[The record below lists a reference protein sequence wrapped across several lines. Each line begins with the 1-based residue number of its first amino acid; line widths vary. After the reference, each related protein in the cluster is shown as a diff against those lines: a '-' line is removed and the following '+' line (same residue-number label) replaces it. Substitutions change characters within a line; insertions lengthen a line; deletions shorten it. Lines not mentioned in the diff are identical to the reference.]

1 MPGGCLPPPAARV
14 ICPALSEIRTQ
25 RVPMRAETQA
35 TIEAIRKSLKLL
47 GQRMDWETAPHRLEE
62 LNAMIEAGD
71 IWSDQARA
79 QKLMRD
85 RQMLSDAVETYRR
98 IESELKDNAELIE
111 LGEAEGDDEIVADA
125 EAALKS
131 LAELA
136 AQKEL
141 EALLN
146 GEADGNDTFL
156 EINAGAG
163 GTESADWA
171 SMLARMYVRWAEKK
185 GYSVELL
192 SETPGEEAGIR
203 SAAYKISGPNAYGW
217 LKSESGVHRLVR
229 ISPYDSAA
237 RRHTSFSS
245 VWVYPVVDDN
255 IEITIPDNEIRIDTY
270 RSSGAGGQHV
280 NTTDSAV
287 RITHLPTG
295 IVVTSSEK
303 SQHQNRAN
311 AMAAL
316 KARLYQL
323 ELDKRNAAINA
334 QHEAKGD
341 AGWGNQIRSYVLHP
355 YQMVKDLRT
364 GHETSDT
371 QGVLDGALDAFM
383 AATLAL
389 DVAGKSRAE
398 AQAED

>member
-1 MPGGCLPPPAARV
+1 
-14 ICPALSEIRTQ
+14 
-25 RVPMRAETQA
+25 MRAETQNF
-35 TIEAIRKSLKLL
+35 IDAIRTSLKLL
-47 GQRMDWETAPHRLEE
+47 GQRLDWETAPHRLEE
-62 LNAMIEAGD
+62 MNALIEAGD
-71 IWSDQARA
+71 IWSDPARA
-79 QKLMRD
+79 QKLMRE
-85 RQMLSDAVETYRR
+85 RQELIDALGAYRG
-98 IESELKDNAELIE
+98 IERELADNIELIE
-111 LGEAEGDDEIVADA
+111 LGEAEGDTEIVAEA
-125 EAALKS
+125 EKS
-131 LAELA
+131 LRALVEHA
-136 AQKEL
+136 AAKEL
-141 EALLN
+141 EALLD

-163 GTESADWA
+163 GTESCDWA
-171 SMLARMYVRWAEKK
+171 SMLVRMYVRWAEKK
-185 GYSVELL
+185 GYKVELL
-192 SETPGEEAGIR
+192 AETAGDEAGIR
-203 SAAYKISGPNAYGW
+203 SAAYKISGHNAYGW

-255 IEITIPDNEIRIDTY
+255 IEIVIPDNEIRIDTY

-311 AMAAL
+311 CMAAL
-316 KARLYQL
+316 KSRLYQM
-323 ELDKRNAAINA
+323 ELDKRSAVVNA
-334 QHEAKGD
+334 QHAAKGE
-341 AGWGNQIRSYVLHP
+341 AGWGNQIRSYVLQP

-371 QGVLDGALDAFM
+371 GGVLDGDLDAFM
-383 AATLAL
+383 AATLAME
-389 DVAGKSRAE
+389 VTGKTRAE

>member
-1 MPGGCLPPPAARV
+1 
-14 ICPALSEIRTQ
+14 
-25 RVPMRAETQA
+25 MRAETQA

-71 IWSDQARA
+71 IWSDPARA

-98 IESELKDNAELIE
+98 IDTELKDNAELIE
-111 LGEAEGDDEIVADA
+111 LGEAEGDAEIVADA
-125 EAALKS
+125 EGALKS

-185 GYSVELL
+185 GYNVELL

-371 QGVLDGALDAFM
+371 QGVLDGDLDAFM